1 MTYFVQRTTTLMKL
15 RLLSFALALPHL
27 FQLSAKEQEV
37 PSKVNAAKVFL
48 SGAQVTRS
56 ASATISAGSST
67 LIFPSLSQEL
77 DPQSIQVN
85 GKGGFSILSVNQ
97 RVNYLTESPKKK
109 EMEDLEKRIKAR
121 EHDYFV
127 EENAKAVWDNE
138 EQLLMKNWAVGGQ
151 QNGITGTQLQGVNDY
166 VRGRLTTVKAGQL
179 AQKERMSEINEE
191 LSKLRAQLAEMQ
203 NLAPRPTS
211 EIVVEIDA
219 PAEVA
224 ATFTLTYFV
233 RSAGWTPAYDLRA
246 KSTSAPIDLLLKAQL
261 VNNTGEDWT
270 KVDLALSS
278 GNPTQGGVMPTL
290 TQWILNQPIYRET
303 ATRYRQRVDLDA
315 AEAPAPAMAGAEGEA
330 RKLAYADMPA
340 STEVANTVVYNTTT
354 FEYTIDAPFSVP
366 SDGQMHMV
374 GVKSSS
380 VPAIYKHYCTP
391 KLDKDA
397 FLYARTTGW
406 EDLNLIPGQ
415 ANVFFEGTYVG
426 QSYLDLSHPQ
436 DTLDVSLGRD
446 KGVTV
451 ERVKRKGFSDK
462 PVIGGKRTVTIGW
475 DITVRNTKGTAI
487 DIEVKDQIPTS
498 QRSEVEVKLKDA
510 GDGVLNESTGI
521 LTWNFHLDAKA
532 TRKLT
537 FTYEV
542 KHPKDEPVILE

>member
-1 MTYFVQRTTTLMKL
+1 MRTAFVLLLAFTLHSL
-15 RLLSFALALPHL
+15 
-27 FQLSAKEQEV
+27 QAKEQNID
-37 PSKVNAAKVFL
+37 SRISSAKVFL

-67 LIFPSLSQEL
+67 LIFAGLSQNL

-97 RVNYLTESPKKK
+97 RINYLTESPKKK
-109 EMEDLEKRIKAR
+109 EIDDLQAKIKKLQ
-121 EHDYFV
+121 HDIGFQN
-127 EENAKAVWDNE
+127 NALDVLRNE
-138 EQLLMKNWAVGGQ
+138 EQLLDKNAQIGGQ
-151 QNGITGTQLQGVNDY
+151 QQGVTLQQLQGINDY
-166 VRGRLTTVKAGQL
+166 VRQRLTALRNEAQTVGEKVADL
-179 AQKERMSEINEE
+179 NEE
-191 LSKLRAQLAEMQ
+191 LGKVQEQMNELQ
-203 NLAPRPTS
+203 NQAPKPTS

-219 PAEVA
+219 PGEVA

-233 RSAGWTPAYDLRA
+233 GSAGWTPAYDLRA
-246 KSTSAPIDLLLKAQL
+246 KNTSDPIELRLKAQL

-290 TQWILNQPIYRET
+290 TQWILNQPIYRQMSAARSKE
-303 ATRYRQRVDLDA
+303 RMLFDA
-315 AEAPAPAMAGAEGEA
+315 AKVPAPAMAGADAEQRAVE
-330 RKLAYADMPA
+330 YAQMPA
-340 STEVANTVVYNTTT
+340 STEMENTVVYNTTT

-366 SDGQMHMV
+366 ADGQVHMV
-374 GVKSSS
+374 GVKTSA

-436 DTLDVSLGRD
+436 DTLDISLGRD

-475 DITVRNTKGTAI
+475 DITVRNTKASGI
-487 DIEVKDQIPTS
+487 DIEIKDQIPTS
-498 QRSEVEVKLKDA
+498 QRSEVEVKLKDS
-510 GDGVLNESTGI
+510 GDGILNESTGI

-532 TRKLT
+532 TKKLA

-542 KHPKDEPVILE
+542 KHPKEESVILE

>member
-1 MTYFVQRTTTLMKL
+1 MRTAFVLLLAFTLHSL
-15 RLLSFALALPHL
+15 H
-27 FQLSAKEQEV
+27 AKEQNID
-37 PSKVNAAKVFL
+37 SRISSAKVFL
-48 SGAQVTRS
+48 SGAQVTRT

-67 LIFPSLSQEL
+67 LIFTGLSQNL

-85 GKGGFSILSVNQ
+85 GKGGFTILSVNQ
-97 RVNYLTESPKKK
+97 RINYLTESPKKK
-109 EMEDLEKRIKAR
+109 EIEDLQAKIKKLQ
-121 EHDYFV
+121 HDIGFQN
-127 EENAKAVWDNE
+127 NALDVLRNE
-138 EQLLMKNWAVGGQ
+138 EQLMDKNAQIGGQ
-151 QNGITGTQLQGVNDY
+151 QQGVTLQQLQGINDY
-166 VRGRLTTVKAGQL
+166 VRQRLTALRNEAQTVGEKVADL
-179 AQKERMSEINEE
+179 NEE
-191 LSKLRAQLAEMQ
+191 LGKVQQQMNVLQ
-203 NLAPRPTS
+203 NQAPKPTS

-219 PAEVA
+219 PVEVA

-233 RSAGWTPAYDLRA
+233 GSAGWTPAYDLRA
-246 KSTSAPIDLLLKAQL
+246 KNTSAPIDLLLKAQL

-366 SDGQMHMV
+366 SDGQVHMV
-374 GVKSSS
+374 GVKTSA

-532 TRKLT
+532 TRKLA

>member
-1 MTYFVQRTTTLMKL
+1 MRTAFVLLLAFTLHSL
-15 RLLSFALALPHL
+15 
-27 FQLSAKEQEV
+27 QAKEQNID
-37 PSKVNAAKVFL
+37 SRISSAKVFL

-67 LIFPSLSQEL
+67 LIFTGLSQNL

-97 RVNYLTESPKKK
+97 RINYLTESPKKK
-109 EMEDLEKRIKAR
+109 EIEDLQAKIKKLQ
-121 EHDYFV
+121 HDIGFQN
-127 EENAKAVWDNE
+127 NALDVLRNE
-138 EQLLMKNWAVGGQ
+138 EQLLDKNAQIGGQ
-151 QNGITGTQLQGVNDY
+151 QQGVTLQQLQGINDY
-166 VRGRLTTVKAGQL
+166 VRQRLTALRNEAQTVGEKVADL
-179 AQKERMSEINEE
+179 NEE
-191 LSKLRAQLAEMQ
+191 LGKVQQQMNELQ
-203 NLAPRPTS
+203 NQAPKPTS

-219 PAEVA
+219 PVEVA

-233 RSAGWTPAYDLRA
+233 GSAGWTPAYDLRA
-246 KSTSAPIDLLLKAQL
+246 KNTSDPIELRLKAQL

-290 TQWILNQPIYRET
+290 TQWILNQPIYRLQNMLWGSLGKT
-303 ATRYRQRVDLDA
+303 P
-315 AEAPAPAMAGAEGEA
+315 APAPAMAGADDMQ
-330 RKLAYADMPA
+330 KQTYAEMPA
-340 STEVANTVVYNTTT
+340 STEVDNTVVYNTTT

-366 SDGQMHMV
+366 ADGQVHMV
-374 GVKSSS
+374 GVKTSA

-426 QSYLDLSHPQ
+426 QSFLDLSHPQ
-436 DTLDVSLGRD
+436 DTLDISLGRD

-475 DITVRNTKGTAI
+475 DITVRNTKANAI
-487 DIEVKDQIPTS
+487 DIEIKDQIPTS
-498 QRSEVEVKLKDA
+498 QRSEVEVKLKDD
-510 GDGVLNESTGI
+510 GDGILNESTGI

-532 TRKLT
+532 TKKLA

-542 KHPKDEPVILE
+542 KHPKEESVILE